1 MSTLNRDCC
10 CNYEDW
16 HRGDLI
22 RCKHSAMVYRDVHQ
36 RKCTECISADNPR
49 WEAKGAIGFVLAHG
63 QRCDECLND
72 DSYMCK
78 YQTQVLMRC
87 GIVYVD
93 DCDLVKVDD

>member
-22 RCKHSAMVYRDVHQ
+22 RCKHSAMVYRGVHQ
-36 RKCTECISADNPR
+36 DNPR
-49 WEAKGAIGFVLAHG
+49 WEAKGALGFVLAHG

-72 DSYMCK
+72 ESYLCK
-78 YQTQVLMRC
+78 WQTQVLVKR

-93 DCDLVKVDD
+93 DEDWVKVDD